1 MRIKDC
7 VVMLGIALASLSYGA
22 LAQTALSPTGSAM
35 QGMLPLPS
43 APPMAPVINLEARQT
58 TGQLT
63 VPVDKSQLLHVDQVF
78 GELSVG
84 NQMIADVVPLTRNLI
99 YVLGRQR
106 GATNL
111 TISDPT
117 GNVIAVID
125 IIVAYDI
132 DALQRGL
139 TDIVP
144 GERVQIR
151 PAGNAL
157 ILSGQVSS
165 TDRLRQVLAVAERYA
180 PGGITSMLS
189 VGGPQQVMLQVRF
202 VEVQRSALQDI
213 GANFLLR
220 YYGNDSAAAI
230 ASGSG
235 ISPAAF
241 GAIGGLLSDG
251 RSFDLEATIDALER
265 KGALRTLS
273 EPNLVALSGDTASFL
288 AGGQLPIPVASSTGN
303 GGVPVVTVQF
313 KDFGVGISFTPTVI
327 ARETINLEL
336 NTEVSAVDPTLS
348 VEASGI
354 SVPGLKV
361 RRAKT
366 TVELKDGQS
375 FAIAGLLQDDFQ
387 DGISQFPVLGNIPV
401 LGALFRSTNFQHQQT
416 ELVVLI
422 TTRLVDPGIARNLAS
437 PTDSLIMPSPKT
449 LFLDGKLEET
459 SPGAQG
465 TANPSGFVLP

>member
-1 MRIKDC
+1 MRIRDC
-7 VVMLGIALASLSYGA
+7 VMMLGLALVSLSVGA
-22 LAQTALSPTGSAM
+22 EAQTPLRPTGAAM

-117 GNVIAVID
+117 GNVIAVVD

-132 DALQRGL
+132 DALQRAL
-139 TDIVP
+139 TDVVP

-151 PAGNAL
+151 PAGNSL
-157 ILSGQVSS
+157 ILTGQVSS

-180 PGGITSMLS
+180 PDGITSMLS

-202 VEVQRSALQDI
+202 AEVQRSALKDI
-213 GANFLLR
+213 GANFLLQ
-220 YYGNDSAAAI
+220 YFGNDSIGTVAT
-230 ASGSG
+230 GTG
-235 ISPAAF
+235 ISPDAF
-241 GAIGGLLSDG
+241 GVIDGFLSDG
-251 RSFDLEATIDALER
+251 RSFNLEATIDALER

-288 AGGQLPIPVASSTGN
+288 AGGQLPIPVASNTSN
-303 GGVPVVTVQF
+303 GGVPVITVQF

-327 ARETINLEL
+327 AR
-336 NTEVSAVDPTLS
+336 
-348 VEASGI
+348 
-354 SVPGLKV
+354 
-361 RRAKT
+361 
-366 TVELKDGQS
+366 
-375 FAIAGLLQDDFQ
+375 
-387 DGISQFPVLGNIPV
+387 
-401 LGALFRSTNFQHQQT
+401 
-416 ELVVLI
+416 
-422 TTRLVDPGIARNLAS
+422 
-437 PTDSLIMPSPKT
+437 
-449 LFLDGKLEET
+449 
-459 SPGAQG
+459 
-465 TANPSGFVLP
+465 